1 MSLRSIAAVPVLLL
15 PLALA
20 GCGGGDST
28 TATETPAEDVETTQ
42 CEYAE
47 DGRPPAKEVDLPS
60 SEAPAAGEKPVT
72 LETSAGTF
80 ELTLDAAAA
89 PCTVNSFVSLAEQG
103 YLDGTTC
110 HRLVTSGI
118 QVLQCG
124 DPSGTGMGGPGY
136 SFSDELT
143 GEETYPAGTLAMANA
158 GPDTNGSQFF
168 IVYGE
173 TPLPASYTVF
183 GTVSDETVTAIEEV
197 AADGTTPP
205 NDGAPNTPVEIESAE
220 VG

>member
-1 MSLRSIAAVPVLLL
+1 MSLRSLAVVPVLVL

-20 GCGGGDST
+20 GCG
-28 TATETPAEDVETTQ
+28 EEEPAADVATTQ

-47 DGRPPAKEVDLPS
+47 DGTPPAKEVDLPS
-60 SEAPAAGEKPVT
+60 SEAPAAGVKPVT

-80 ELTLDAAAA
+80 ELSLDAAAA
-89 PCTVNSFVSLAEQG
+89 PCTVHSFVSLVEQG

-136 SFSDELT
+136 SFADELT
-143 GEETYPAGTLAMANA
+143 GDETYPAGTLAMANA

-183 GTVSDETVTAIEEV
+183 GTVSDETITAIEEV

-205 NDGAPNTPVEIESAE
+205 NDGAPNTPVDIETAE

>member
-1 MSLRSIAAVPVLLL
+1 MSIRALVAVPVLLL
-15 PLALA
+15 PLSLA
-20 GCGGGDST
+20 GCSGDEAST
-28 TATETPAEDVETTQ
+28 ASDPAEDVRTTQ
-42 CEYAE
+42 CEYVE
-47 DGRPPAKEVDLPS
+47 DGMPAAKEVDLPS
-60 SEAPAAGEKPVT
+60 AEAPAEGETPVT

-80 ELTLDAAAA
+80 ELTLDDAAT
-89 PCTVNSFVSLAEQG
+89 PCTTHSFASLAEQG
-103 YLDGTTC
+103 YFDGTSC

-124 DPSGTGMGGPGY
+124 DPSGNGTGGPGY
-136 SFSDELT
+136 SFADELT

-173 TPLPASYTVF
+173 TPLPAQYTVF
-183 GTVSDETVTAIEEV
+183 GTVSDETVAAIEEV

-205 NDGAPNTPVEIESAE
+205 NDGAPNTPVDIESAE

>member
-1 MSLRSIAAVPVLLL
+1 MSLRVLAAVPVLLL
-15 PLALA
+15 PLTLA
-20 GCGGGDST
+20 ACSEDGTT
-28 TATETPAEDVETTQ
+28 TASDPEPDVETTQ
-42 CEYAE
+42 CEYVE
-47 DGRPPAKEVDLPS
+47 DGMPPAKEVDLPS
-60 SEAPAAGEKPVT
+60 AEAPAAGETPVT

-80 ELTLDAAAA
+80 ELVLDAAAA
-89 PCTVNSFVSLAEQG
+89 PCTTHSFVSLAEQG
-103 YLDGTTC
+103 WFDGTSC

-124 DPSGTGMGGPGY
+124 DPTGTGTGGPGY
-136 SFSDELT
+136 SFPDELT
-143 GEETYPAGTLAMANA
+143 GDETYPAGTLAMANA

-173 TPLPASYTVF
+173 TPLPPQYTVF
-183 GTVSDETVTAIEEV
+183 GTVSDDTVAAIEEV

-205 NDGAPNTPVEIESAE
+205 NDGAPNTPVDIESAQ

>member
-1 MSLRSIAAVPVLLL
+1 MSLRALVAVPVLLL

-20 GCGGGDST
+20 GCSDEETST
-28 TATETPAEDVETTQ
+28 ASDPATDVETAQ
-42 CEYAE
+42 CEYVE
-47 DGRPPAKEVDLPS
+47 GGTPPAKEVDVPS
-60 SEAPAAGEKPVT
+60 AEAPAEGETPVT
-72 LETSAGTF
+72 LETSAGAF
-80 ELTLDAAAA
+80 ELTLDAAST
-89 PCTVNSFVSLAEQG
+89 PCTAHSFASLAEQG
-103 YLDGTTC
+103 YFDGTTC

-124 DPSGTGMGGPGY
+124 DPSGTGTGGPGY
-136 SFSDELT
+136 SFADELT

-205 NDGAPNTPVEIESAE
+205 NDGAPNTPVDIESAE

>member
-1 MSLRSIAAVPVLLL
+1 MTLRALAAVPVLLL

-20 GCGGGDST
+20 GCGEDGTS
-28 TATETPAEDVETTQ
+28 TATEAPDDVETTQ
-42 CEYAE
+42 CEYDE
-47 DGRPPAKEVDLPS
+47 GGTPPAKEVEPPS
-60 SEAPAAGEKPVT
+60 AEAPAEGETPVT

-80 ELTLDAAAA
+80 ELTLDAAAT
-89 PCTVNSFVSLAEQG
+89 PCTAHSFASLAEQD
-103 YLDGTTC
+103 YFDGTTC

-124 DPSGTGMGGPGY
+124 DPSGTGAGGPGY
-136 SFSDELT
+136 SFADELS

-173 TPLPASYTVF
+173 TPLPAQYTVF
-183 GTVSDETVTAIEEV
+183 GTVSDETVAAIEEV

-205 NDGAPNTPVEIESAE
+205 NDGAPNTAVDIESAE